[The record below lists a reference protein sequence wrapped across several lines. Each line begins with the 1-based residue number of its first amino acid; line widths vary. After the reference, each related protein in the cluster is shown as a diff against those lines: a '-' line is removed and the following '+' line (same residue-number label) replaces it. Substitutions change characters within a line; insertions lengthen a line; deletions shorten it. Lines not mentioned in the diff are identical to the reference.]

1 MFCYLR
7 KKGMD
12 IYLTVIVINIEKKK
26 ELLELYV
33 FKKTILYFQSGM

>member
-1 MFCYLR
+1 
-7 KKGMD
+7 MD
-12 IYLTVIVINIEKKK
+12 IYLTVIVINIKKK

>member
-1 MFCYLR
+1 
-7 KKGMD
+7 MD

-26 ELLELYV
+26 ELYV